1 MTAGGKPTRLDR
13 VRERVGASELDQS
26 VRDAAEL
33 DLAWTRTAPFAA
45 LRSSMLRWVLGPLMD
60 LYTSR
65 EIHGT
70 RNIDTLD
77 GPVVFVANHCSHLD
91 TPAILRAL
99 PGRWRRRTAV
109 VAATDYFYAC
119 RRDAIL
125 TSLAFGTV
133 PIHRH
138 GRGLGAAAHLDRL
151 IRSRRSLLVFAEGTR
166 SHDGNVARLRSGAAV
181 LASQYEIPIVPIFV
195 SGTSDAMPR
204 GSRWMAHKH
213 GARGSRR
220 HAIEI
225 RFGAPI
231 SARQGEHCS
240 EMMER
245 VRLFLAESGAATE
258 PGRAPAA
265 GSLERAHRGPV

>member
-1 MTAGGKPTRLDR
+1 M
-13 VRERVGASELDQS
+13 
-26 VRDAAEL
+26 RDTAEL
-33 DLAWTRTAPFAA
+33 DVAWTRTAPFAA
-45 LRSSMLRWVLGPLMD
+45 LRSAIVRWVLGPLMD

-65 EIHGT
+65 EVYGT

-77 GPVVFVANHCSHLD
+77 GPVVFVANHNSHMD
-91 TPAILRAL
+91 TPTILRAL

-109 VAATDYFYAC
+109 AAATDYFYA
-119 RRDAIL
+119 RRRKAVLVSIL
-125 TSLAFGTV
+125 FGTV
-133 PIHRH
+133 PIRR
-138 GRGLGAAAHLDRL
+138 RGGGLAAASHLDRL

-181 LASQYEIPIVPIFV
+181 LASQHGIPIVPIFV
-195 SGTSDAMPR
+195 SGTSAAMPR
-204 GSRWMAHKH
+204 GSRWMGHKH

-231 SARQGEHCS
+231 GAREGEHCG

-258 PGRAPAA
+258 PARVPVTAAPQPAQGR
-265 GSLERAHRGPV
+265 RA

>member
-1 MTAGGKPTRLDR
+1 MS
-13 VRERVGASELDQS
+13 ASEPDEP
-26 VRDAAEL
+26 VRDSAEL
-33 DLAWTRTAPFAA
+33 DVAWTRTVPFAA
-45 LRSSMLRWVLGPLMD
+45 LRSSIVRWGLGPLMD

-65 EIHGT
+65 EVHGT
-70 RNIDTLD
+70 RNLETLD
-77 GPVVFVANHCSHLD
+77 GPVVFVANHCSHMD

-109 VAATDYFYAC
+109 AAATDYFYA
-119 RRDAIL
+119 RRRKAIL
-125 TSLAFGTV
+125 VSILFGTV
-133 PIHRH
+133 PIRR
-138 GRGLGAAAHLDRL
+138 GGGGLGAATHLGRL

-166 SHDGNVARLRSGAAV
+166 SHDGKVARLRSGAAV
-181 LASQYEIPIVPIFV
+181 LASEHEIPIVPIFV

-231 SARQGEHCS
+231 GAREDEPCAD
-240 EMMER
+240 MMER

-258 PGRAPAA
+258 PRRVPPAVAP
-265 GSLERAHRGPV
+265 ERAHRRPV

>member
-1 MTAGGKPTRLDR
+1 MAGTGKPTRLDR
-13 VRERVGASELDQS
+13 VHEEMRAREQNQS
-26 VRDAAEL
+26 VRDSADL
-33 DLAWTRTAPFAA
+33 DVAWTRTAPFAA

-65 EIHGT
+65 EIHGR

-77 GPVVFVANHCSHLD
+77 GPVVFVANHASHLD
-91 TPAILRAL
+91 TPSILRAL

-109 VAATDYFYAC
+109 AAATDYFYAC
-119 RRDAIL
+119 RRDAVL
-125 TSLAFGTV
+125 VSLLFGTI
-133 PIHRH
+133 PIHRR
-138 GRGLGAAAHLDRL
+138 GGGLGSAAHLDQL
-151 IRSRRSLLVFAEGTR
+151 IRSRRSLLFFAEGTR
-166 SHDGNVARLRSGAAV
+166 SRDGHVARLRSGAAV
-181 LASQYEIPIVPIFV
+181 LASEYEIPIVPIFV
-195 SGTSDAMPR
+195 SGTSAAMPR

-225 RFGAPI
+225 RFGPPI
-231 SARQGEHCS
+231 AAREGEHCS

-258 PGRAPAA
+258 PGRVPAA
-265 GSLERAHRGPV
+265 GPAEHAPLRPV

>member
-1 MTAGGKPTRLDR
+1 MPAL
-13 VRERVGASELDQS
+13 EQDQHMHDS
-26 VRDAAEL
+26 AEL
-33 DLAWTRTAPFAA
+33 DVAWTRIAPFAA
-45 LRSSMLRWVLGPLMD
+45 LRSCFLRWVLGPLMD

-65 EIHGT
+65 EVHGA

-77 GPVVFVANHCSHLD
+77 GPVVFVANHCSHMD

-109 VAATDYFYAC
+109 AAATDYFYAS
-119 RRDAIL
+119 RRSAVL
-125 TSLAFGTV
+125 VSVLFGTI
-133 PIHRH
+133 PIHRR
-138 GRGLGAAAHLDRL
+138 GGGLGAAAHLDRL

-166 SHDGNVARLRSGAAV
+166 SHDGKVARLRSGAAV
-181 LASQYEIPIVPIFV
+181 LASEHTIPIVPIFV

-204 GSRWMAHKH
+204 GSRWMRHKH

-231 SARQGEHCS
+231 GAREGEHCG

-245 VRLFLAESGAATE
+245 VRLFLAESGAATA
-258 PGRAPAA
+258 PGRVSAA
-265 GSLERAHRGPV
+265 GSPERAHRTAL